1 VLHQSSLTS
10 PTTRVHQRH
19 VDTVY
24 TDVIF
29 IEHTNL
35 FSDKRKMRRSVFSCT
50 RLLRETPTITS
61 RYARLLHTSTDRQSA
76 LKSTTKPTS
85 PLANPQPS
93 HNKRNQGTSTTSGF
107 YDSNSAFQWQPG
119 SEPGID
125 TSTDGVVSH
134 GKTFP
139 VNKTHKAFHCQN

>member
-1 VLHQSSLTS
+1 VLHQLSLTS
-10 PTTRVHQRH
+10 PITRVHQRH
-19 VDTVY
+19 VDIVY
-24 TDVIF
+24 TNVVL
-29 IEHTNL
+29 IEHTHL
-35 FSDKRKMRRSVFSCT
+35 FSNRKMRRSIFSCT
-50 RLLRETPTITS
+50 RLLRDTPTITS
-61 RYARLLHTSTDRQSA
+61 RYGRLLHTSTDRQSA
-76 LKSTTKPTS
+76 LKSTTKPIS
-85 PLANPQPS
+85 PLVTPQPS

-139 VNKTHKAFHCQN
+139 VNKTHKAFQHQN